1 MAKRIIVLI
10 DGGFLRVRGRKAGK
24 NYIPDFIEK
33 FALRC
38 KAADEEIFRVLY
50 YDCAPYSGTVKLPVS
65 GAPYTFTGSDKWL
78 EELASKNLVAV
89 RRGVLNFRGY
99 KPKRTPVN

>member
-1 MAKRIIVLI
+1 MANKIIILI
-10 DGGFLRVRGRKAGK
+10 DGGFLRVRAKKAGK

-50 YDCAPYSGTVKLPVS
+50 YDCAPYARKYGRKAGLQVVIMQLPAVKVARELVMH
-65 GAPYTFTGSDKWL
+65 SDYL
-78 EELASKNLVAV
+78 RLVTW
-89 RRGVLNFRGY
+89 
-99 KPKRTPVN
+99 P